1 MNPSELVWRPAEP
14 EDAPAVAA
22 AIDGWWSHAH
32 MVHGVCPQLFQHMG
46 DTCLIVEDGGEM
58 IAFLVGFMSQR
69 LPACGYVHYT
79 GVRPDLR
86 GRGIGREMYRRFAA
100 LTRARGRSEV
110 FAEVGTWNVDS
121 IAFHRRVGF
130 VLLPGDD
137 VLDGMPMF
145 HDTGSR
151 GIDYIEMV
159 WRLDDG
165 GAS

>member
-1 MNPSELVWRPAEP
+1 MSSSDYTWRTAEP

-22 AIDGWWSHAH
+22 AIDDWWSHAH

-58 IAFLVGFMSQR
+58 VAFLVGFMSQR

-86 GRGIGREMYRRFAA
+86 GRGIGREMYRRFAEM
-100 LTRARGRSEV
+100 TRARGRTEI

-121 IAFHRRVGF
+121 IAFHKSFGF

-137 VLDGMPMF
+137 VVDGTPVF
-145 HDTGSR
+145 YDSGSR
-151 GIDYIEMV
+151 GVDYIEMV
-159 WRLDDG
+159 WRLDAG
-165 GAS
+165 GAA